1 MKEKDLEKNLDNLII
16 DGLINE
22 AEQDNADFEVAMRNM
37 SDEEFEELIYGY
49 AYEDNHL
56 HTGAISASYSI
67 SNLKEER
74 ERENSHKQPV
84 VLFNKNQIFDFEHEC
99 RASLD
104 YDTEELEAPKTSGWR
119 VARPWIISA
128 VAAVAVILIVL
139 IPSMNMMNA
148 RLCESA
154 LYASESYI
162 TPTKGGFD
170 ISNASVADIKEELP
184 NLELRYRE
192 CIHDDGRFILYSNNL
207 QESGWDLTVAYLKLH
222 KKGDAVNV
230 LKVLAG
236 QYGDTDFGRHCKALL
251 DQLD

>member
-16 DGLINE
+16 DGLIKE
-22 AEQDNADFEVAMRNM
+22 AEQDNADFEAAMRKI
-37 SDEEFEELIYGY
+37 SDEEFDELLYDH
-49 AYEDNHL
+49 AAKQEREFEV
-56 HTGAISASYSI
+56 ISEPTCSYSI
-67 SNLKEER
+67 IGER
-74 ERENSHKQPV
+74 EQKTSYRKPI
-84 VLFNKNQIFDFEHEC
+84 VLEKAL

-104 YDTEELEAPKTSGWR
+104 DDFSGDFDDGSKEFEESKTSKWKIF
-119 VARPWIISA
+119 RPWVISA

-170 ISNASVADIKEELP
+170 ISNATVAEIKEELP
-184 NLELRYRE
+184 NLELRFKE
-192 CIHDDGRFILYSNNL
+192 CIHDEGKLIYYTADF
-207 QESGWDLTVAYLKLH
+207 QEAGWDLVVAYLKLH
-222 KKGDAVNV
+222 KKRDAVIV
-230 LKVLAG
+230 LKMLDEPYV
-236 QYGDTDFGRHCKALL
+236 DTDFGRHCKALL